1 MVEKNKEFR
10 SIDKFE
16 IREIEE
22 ENNQLVLEGYIAK
35 FNKETELFEG
45 FIEKIDRNAFDLT
58 ISDGHNIFLIFHH
71 DMSKVLASTRN
82 KTLELS
88 TDEIGLRFKAT
99 INKNLSYAKDTYELV
114 KSGECRG
121 CSFGFYCLEEDIN
134 YNSETDVIT
143 RTLLKVEMLEGT
155 ITPIPAY
162 NDTTVSARASEIKK
176 AELRKINEVKELEE
190 LKKDIEL
197 IEIENELL

>member
-1 MVEKNKEFR
+1 MDKNKEFR

-16 IREIEE
+16 IREVEE
-22 ENNQLVLEGYIAK
+22 QENELILEGYIAK
-35 FNKETELFEG
+35 FDEPTELFEG
-45 FIEKIDRNAFDLT
+45 FIEKIDRNAFDDTLNN
-58 ISDGHNIFLIFHH
+58 GHNIFLVYHH

-82 KTLELS
+82 STLELT
-88 TDEIGLRFKAT
+88 TDDIGLRFKAT

-121 CSFGFYCLEEDIN
+121 CSFGFYCLEEDVN
-134 YNSETDVIT
+134 YNSETDIIT

-162 NDTTVSARASEIKK
+162 NDTTVSARAKEIKEV
-176 AELRKINEVKELEE
+176 ELRKINEIKELEE

-197 IEIENELL
+197 LEMEVGLL